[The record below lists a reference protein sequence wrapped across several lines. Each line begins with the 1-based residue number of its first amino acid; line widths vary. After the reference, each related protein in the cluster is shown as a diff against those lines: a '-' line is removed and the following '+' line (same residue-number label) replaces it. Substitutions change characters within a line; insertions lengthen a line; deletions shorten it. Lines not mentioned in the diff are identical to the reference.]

1 MSFKV
6 KILTIFPD
14 IFPGFLGY
22 SLTGK
27 ALKEGIWQLEAI
39 NIRDYAFDKHGSVD
53 DTPCGGGAGMIM
65 RPDVLGNAIEHNH
78 NGGKIIYMSPKGRPL
93 TQAKVRELSQE
104 TELTIICGRFEGIDE
119 RVIEHY
125 QVEEISIGDYIL
137 TGGEQA
143 AMIMLDAVVRL
154 LPNVLGNSAST
165 QNESF
170 EDNLLEY
177 PQYTRPIEWKGRKV
191 PEILMSGHHENV
203 AKWQKEQ
210 ALQITKQRRPDLL
223 EKTLDFAQILVY
235 GNKKIK

>member
-1 MSFKV
+1 MV
-6 KILTIFPD
+6 LQAKILTIFPEV
-14 IFPGFLGY
+14 FPGFLGV
-22 SLTGK
+22 SLTGR
-27 ALKEGIWQLEAI
+27 ALKEGLWSLTAV

-65 RPDVLGNAIEHNH
+65 RPDVLGAAIEHNYD
-78 NGGKIIYMSPKGRPL
+78 GGKIIYMSPKGRPL

-104 TELTIICGRFEGIDE
+104 EKLTVICGRFEGIDE
-119 RVIEHY
+119 RVLEEY
-125 QVEEISIGDYIL
+125 NVEEISIGDYVL

-154 LPNVLGNSAST
+154 LPGVLGNSAST
-165 QNESF
+165 ENESF
-170 EDNLLEY
+170 EGSLLEY

-191 PEILMSGHHENV
+191 PEILLSGHHENV

-223 EKTLDFAQILVY
+223 EKNT
-235 GNKKIK
+235 